1 MMLTADSEDFHMLL
15 RKTCDSSFEPTWQA
29 HFWVPKLFKVV
40 SLVFVPESLSILREW
55 IDKGDAEKIEAAYH
69 AEVSLA

>member
-1 MMLTADSEDFHMLL
+1 MELASEVCEAFDG
-15 RKTCDSSFEPTWQA
+15 
-29 HFWVPKLFKVV
+29 
-40 SLVFVPESLSILREW
+40 SLSILREW